1 MVYSADKRQGRK
13 WSGSR
18 RVLVVVWFLTTFSLF
33 FVSGCVSLKETGKQ
47 IWGSSISHLECARS
61 EGKSQEIPLSLAE
74 SFQKT
79 EKILKG
85 MGATVYLKDE
95 KYMAAMNFQGHV
107 DTTEVGI
114 FFTKIEERLTRVEVA
129 SMSPELVQQ
138 VADILFAGLKEK

>member
-1 MVYSADKRQGRK
+1 MC
-13 WSGSR
+13 
-18 RVLVVVWFLTTFSLF
+18 F
-33 FVSGCVSLKETGKQ
+33 FVFGCASLKETGKQ
-47 IWGSSISHLECARS
+47 IWGSSISHLECSRS
-61 EGKSQEIPLSLAE
+61 QGKSQEIPLSFGE

-85 MGATVYLKDE
+85 MGATVYLKDKDE